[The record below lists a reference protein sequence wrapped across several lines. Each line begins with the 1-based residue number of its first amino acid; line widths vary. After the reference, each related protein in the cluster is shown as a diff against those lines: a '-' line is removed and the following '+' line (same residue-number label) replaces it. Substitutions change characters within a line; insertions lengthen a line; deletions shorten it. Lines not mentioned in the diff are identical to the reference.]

1 MDDAER
7 RARLRLA
14 RTHRVGPVG
23 YAALLA
29 RFGTATAALEALP
42 SLAAR
47 GGGKPIEPAD
57 PRRIDDEIRRV
68 AKAGARHCLTGD
80 PDYPA
85 LLAEADGAPVVLI
98 VRGDLSLLARPSA
111 ALVGARNASAAA
123 CRFARGLAQELG
135 QAGVTI
141 VSGLARGIDTAAHQG
156 SIASGTVG
164 VIASGID
171 IAFPPENEGLQ
182 AQIAEEGLL
191 IAEQPPG
198 TQPLARFFP
207 QRNRIIAGAAQGT
220 VVVEAAPR
228 SGSLITARLAA
239 EAGREVMAVPGSPL
253 DPRAQGCNSLIREG
267 ATLIQTAADVLEL
280 LRPID
285 LRALRSPTQPWGAP
299 PPEDASDR
307 ERVAVTGLLGPVPTA
322 IDEVIRQSGL
332 SPAIVQTVLLAS
344 AASVPES
351 QALSTRGAISQSPHA
366 VRWAA
371 SSRQCPSPP
380 AADRA

>member
-29 RFGTATAALEALP
+29 RFGTAAAALEALP

-85 LLAEADGAPVVLI
+85 LLAEADAAPVVLI

-111 ALVGARNASAAA
+111 AMVGARNASAAA

-135 QAGVTI
+135 QAGVTV

-171 IAFPPENEGLQ
+171 IAFPPENEELQ
-182 AQIAEEGLL
+182 ARIAKEGLL

-285 LRALRSPTQPWGAP
+285 LRALRSPTQAWGAP

-307 ERVAVTGLLGPVPTA
+307 ERAAVTGLLGPVPTA

-332 SPAIVQTVLLAS
+332 SPAIVQTVLLELELAGRLERH
-344 AASVPES
+344 A
-351 QALSTRGAISQSPHA
+351 GARVSLLLG
-366 VRWAA
+366 
-371 SSRQCPSPP
+371 
-380 AADRA
+380 